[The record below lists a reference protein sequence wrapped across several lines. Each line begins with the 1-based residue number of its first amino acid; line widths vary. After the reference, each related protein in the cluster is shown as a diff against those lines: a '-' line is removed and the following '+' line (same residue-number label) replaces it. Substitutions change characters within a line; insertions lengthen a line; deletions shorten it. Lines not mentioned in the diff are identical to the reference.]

1 MVDGFA
7 AVRRRVEAL
16 PPLTV
21 DVVLAVLCYLATVAL
36 PVKVAREGGWP
47 LFALAG
53 LASLP
58 LVWRRRQP
66 VVAAGLVGAGTIG
79 LAVTGILGSIPLPY
93 GQLVA
98 TYAVASL
105 AVPLWRLLVMVCTG
119 VGVLVSVLVLLGQGA
134 PTLGVAALPFVV
146 AYALGVGVRA
156 RRDRIG
162 MLEERTRRLAE
173 AQEATAARERER
185 IAREIHDIV
194 AHSVSLMV
202 VQAEAGIVRA
212 AGQTRTTRTFETI
225 AGTGREAL
233 TQLDRALGVLRGD
246 GPSRHPEPDLD
257 GLPELLERAR
267 LTGLHAELTES
278 GARRPVPA
286 DLASAVYWL
295 VQEAVTNTVRHAAA
309 TRIRVCLD
317 WHDDA
322 LDVRVHDDGRGPV
335 PARSGAGYGRGLI
348 GMRERIHAFGGELH
362 TGPGA
367 DGIGFLVAAMLP
379 ITPPTR
385 VGDGHG

>member
-21 DVVLAVLCYLATVAL
+21 DAVIAVLCYLATVAL
-36 PVKVAREGGWP
+36 PVKVATDGGWP
-47 LFALAG
+47 LFVLAA

-66 VVAAGLVGAGTIG
+66 VVATALVGAGTIG
-79 LAVTGILGSIPLPY
+79 LAVTGTLGSIPLPY

-98 TYAVASL
+98 TYTVASL
-105 AVPLWRLLVMVCTG
+105 AAPLWRLLVMVCTA
-119 VGVLVSVLVLLGQGA
+119 VGVLISVLVLLGQSA

-212 AGQTRTTRTFETI
+212 AGQPRTTRTFETI

-246 GPSRHPEPDLD
+246 GATRHPEPDLD
-257 GLPELLERAR
+257 DLPELLDRAR
-267 LTGLHAELTES
+267 LAGLRAELTQP
-278 GARRPVPA
+278 GTPRPVPA
-286 DLASAVYWL
+286 DLAAAVYRL
-295 VQEAVTNTVRHAAA
+295 VQEAVTNTVKHAAA
-309 TRIRVCLD
+309 TRIRVRLD
-317 WHDDA
+317 WHDDC
-322 LDVRVHDDGRGPV
+322 LGVRVHDDGGGPA
-335 PARSGAGYGRGLI
+335 PGHPGAGFGRGLI
-348 GMRERIHAFGGELH
+348 GMRERIHAFGGDLH

-367 DGIGFLVAAMLP
+367 DGIGFLVAATLP
-379 ITPPTR
+379 IPAPPR
-385 VGDGHG
+385 EADRHG